1 MNADI
6 TPLVLDP
13 VPPAAGLWQQV
24 AKLIDCL
31 GEAGFDAA
39 LADLCAGLAALR
51 QCVVF
56 SLPAEG
62 EGEAACLFAWNRQ
75 ESALAAALGQGY
87 VDGRFDRLD
96 PALAWHRRCLDGQ
109 IEGRSVALS
118 RRSAIP
124 DPAYRQRFFDAPR
137 LDLKLSIFAR
147 AGDEAIYLNFYRH
160 QSDGMFLPEEVT
172 ALALAAPVL
181 WRALRRHHGG
191 VTPAARSPAAP
202 RRRVEILRRALAARS
217 LPLTD
222 REQDVCARIVAGYS
236 SEAIALD
243 LGIAPSSVATYRKRA
258 YAKLG
263 ICSQH
268 DLFALC
274 WGGGAEIF

>member
-1 MNADI
+1 MTADI

-13 VPPAAGLWQQV
+13 LPPAAGLWQQV
-24 AKLIDCL
+24 ARLIDCL
-31 GEAGFDAA
+31 GDAGFDAA
-39 LADLCAGLAALR
+39 LADLCVGLAMLR

-56 SLPAEG
+56 SVPAEG
-62 EGEAACLFAWNRQ
+62 DGETACLFAWNRQ

-87 VDGRFDRLD
+87 VDGRFDRQD
-96 PALAWHRRCLDGQ
+96 PALAWHRRCLAGQ
-109 IEGRSVALS
+109 REGRSVALS
-118 RRSAIP
+118 RRSTIP

-147 AGDEAIYLNFYRH
+147 AGDEAAYLNFYRH
-160 QSDGMFLPEEVT
+160 QGDGGFQPDDIM
-172 ALALAAPVL
+172 ALTLAAPVV
-181 WRALRRHHGG
+181 WRALRRHHAGP
-191 VTPAARSPAAP
+191 TPAHRVPVVP
-202 RRRVEILRRALAARS
+202 RQRVEIVRRALAARS

-222 REQDVCARIVAGYS
+222 REQDVCARIIAGYS

-274 WGGGAEIF
+274 WGSGAEIF

>member
-1 MNADI
+1 MSADI
-6 TPLVLDP
+6 LPLSIDP
-13 VPPAAGLWQQV
+13 VPPTAALWQQV
-24 AKLIDCL
+24 ARLIDCL
-31 GEAGFDAA
+31 GDAGFDAA

-56 SLPAEG
+56 AVPAEG
-62 EGEAACLFAWNRQ
+62 DGAAACLFAWNRQ

-87 VDGRFDRLD
+87 VDGRFDRCD
-96 PALAWHRRCLDGQ
+96 PALAWHRRRLAGRQEGQ
-109 IEGRSVALS
+109 SLALS

-124 DPAYRQRFFDAPR
+124 DPAYRQRFFDGPR

-147 AGDEAIYLNFYRH
+147 AGGEAIYLNFYRH
-160 QSDGMFLPEEVT
+160 QADGAFQSDEIT

-191 VTPAARSPAAP
+191 VTPASRAPSAP
-202 RRRVEILRRALAARS
+202 RQRVQTLRRALAVRG
-217 LPLTD
+217 LPLTE

-243 LGIAPSSVATYRKRA
+243 LGIAASSVATYRKRA

-274 WGGGAEIF
+274 WGGEAEVF